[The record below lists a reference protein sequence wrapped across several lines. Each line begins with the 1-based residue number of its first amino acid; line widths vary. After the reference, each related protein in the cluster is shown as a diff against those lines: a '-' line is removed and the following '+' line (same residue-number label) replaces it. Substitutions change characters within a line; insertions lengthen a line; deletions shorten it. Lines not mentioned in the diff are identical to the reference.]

1 MSIFNSSKETTL
13 ARKLEQGDDEM
24 NTHLSNITTDHKEEK
39 MYDNSN
45 KIDEMNINM
54 EESSKQVENDMIT
67 NEENREVDITRHIEK
82 LTKCI
87 IDDAINDVCACI
99 NIDNEA
105 LKRTEETGIN
115 LFMSLCKQTI
125 RIEHSAQVK
134 KLLKKRTNDYLEKK
148 IIGTGRGKKPACDNV
163 FLQLFYMSFAHLNIN
178 IATNAFSQKKSTYY
192 KAYNY
197 CKDKYEDCFD
207 NFEKLK
213 NRIEEDEIKSVRSLA
228 DSFIR
233 SKSESTASTGFKSYK
248 DDDRMFSI
256 SKKVFEDISKNNKNY
271 TTQAEYGDFLI
282 TISVSKVSENSLQ
295 EAS

>member
-1 MSIFNSSKETTL
+1 M
-13 ARKLEQGDDEM
+13 
-24 NTHLSNITTDHKEEK
+24 
-39 MYDNSN
+39 
-45 KIDEMNINM
+45 
-54 EESSKQVENDMIT
+54 
-67 NEENREVDITRHIEK
+67 
-82 LTKCI
+82 
-87 IDDAINDVCACI
+87 
-99 NIDNEA
+99 
-105 LKRTEETGIN
+105 
-115 LFMSLCKQTI
+115 
-125 RIEHSAQVK
+125 
-134 KLLKKRTNDYLEKK
+134 
-148 IIGTGRGKKPACDNV
+148 
-163 FLQLFYMSFAHLNIN
+163 NIN

-197 CKDKYEDCFD
+197 CKYKYEDCFD

-213 NRIEEDEIKSVRSLA
+213 NRLEEDEIKSVRSLA